1 MKASTLLTS
10 GFGAIA
16 RTATPRGTRPR
27 STSVPAAIRFE
38 AISTLRPSLERITT
52 SAGTP
57 RASCAPI
64 VCGPVPCDEPDPV
77 VTLMPLVRSNSG
89 NSCSYA
95 PVNPPDI
102 RTFNCADAVTGQ
114 ISSVAKMTTILLAAF
129 DVRDEKVFT
138 VSSSL
143 EPFRIGGGRWQS
155 APVLPNKR

>member
-1 MKASTLLTS
+1 MVWWNR
-10 GFGAIA
+10 A
-16 RTATPRGTRPR
+16 RTSRGR
-27 STSVPAAIRFE
+27 SHRAHRDTEGDPPKIHVRSGCDPFE
-38 AISTLRPSLERITT
+38 AISTLSPSLERITT

-57 RASCAPI
+57 RASCAAI

-114 ISSVAKMTTILLAAF
+114 ISSAARMTTILFAAF
-129 DVRDEKVFT
+129 AVQIEKVFT
-138 VSSSL
+138 VSCSL
-143 EPFRIGGGRWQS
+143 ER
-155 APVLPNKR
+155 